1 MSISTS
7 VKALLRTRFPPPSF
21 FQNSPHLM
29 FLLTHHYHNYKK
41 VKIWLHRIFSP
52 WQRSISLSVNQS
64 YEKSQTLQLF
74 FYSSS
79 SRNNPII
86 TANGT
91 DKITPQNPIITAP
104 SNADIMIK
112 IELVPSCFSIK
123 IGVIILFCTHWIARK
138 ITPAMSIP
146 ARPWW
151 INANKT
157 TGITD
162 KNGPT
167 YGIISKSPVINDN
180 EKILGNCNPHQ
191 DKIQNAIYIDT
202 VTNRE
207 R

>member
-1 MSISTS
+1 MPVSFFLKKRKNLTPSYIFPLTKINLSISDSNPT
-7 VKALLRTRFPPPSF
+7 
-21 FQNSPHLM
+21 
-29 FLLTHHYHNYKK
+29 KK
-41 VKIWLHRIFSP
+41 VRLC
-52 WQRSISLSVNQS
+52 NC
-64 YEKSQTLQLF
+64 F
-74 FYSSS
+74 FYASS
-79 SRNNPII
+79 SRNSPII
-86 TANGT
+86 TASGT

-104 SNADIMIK
+104 SNADTMIK

-207 R
+207 RKILALSQRESFW

>member
-1 MSISTS
+1 MPVSFFSKKRKNLTPSYIFPLTKINLSISQS
-7 VKALLRTRFPPPSF
+7 ILR
-21 FQNSPHLM
+21 
-29 FLLTHHYHNYKK
+29 KK
-41 VKIWLHRIFSP
+41 SDFATV
-52 WQRSISLSVNQS
+52 
-64 YEKSQTLQLF
+64 

-104 SNADIMIK
+104 SNADTMIK

-207 R
+207 RKILALSQRESFW